1 MTKIEERIG
10 FVGGGAM
17 AQVRF
22 LSTIVTTVT
31 MAMAMGNFER

>member
-22 LSTIVTTVT
+22 LSMIVTIVT